1 MIAFVGESVV
11 NPRRPGCRDVH
22 RRLTLGANNA
32 AMLRPI
38 LIFTLLI
45 AAMFTWIA
53 TRPAAPKPFA
63 EAYERAL
70 AMHPGSEAGIDA
82 GLERFAAV
90 YGALTHPDIGQ
101 RVARL
106 YADPMYFN
114 DSLKT
119 FQARPPLVD
128 YMEATGRMLD
138 DSSVEIAQVLRDGS
152 DVFVRWTM
160 RFSSS
165 AMGRPITSES
175 IGMSH
180 LRFDP
185 EGRIVLHQ
193 DFWDSAAGLYRNLPV
208 VGYALEKIDRNMT
221 E

>member
-1 MIAFVGESVV
+1 MYK
-11 NPRRPGCRDVH
+11 
-22 RRLTLGANNA
+22 
-32 AMLRPI
+32 
-38 LIFTLLI
+38 LLI
-45 AAMFTWIA
+45 VLVLLFAGALTWIA

-63 EAYERAL
+63 DDYQRAL
-70 AMHPGSEAGIDA
+70 RMHPGSETGIDA
-82 GLERFAAV
+82 GLEAFAAV
-90 YGALTHPDIGQ
+90 YGNLTHPEIGT

-119 FQARPPLVD
+119 FQSRQPLVD
-128 YMEATGRMLD
+128 YMKATARMLEESTVD
-138 DSSVEIAQVLRDGS
+138 VQQVVRDGN

-160 RFSSS
+160 GFTSS
-165 AMGRPITSES
+165 AMGKEIRSES
-175 IGMSH
+175 IGMTH
-180 LRFDP
+180 LRFDA

-208 VGYALEKIDRNMT
+208 VGYALKQVDRRMT

>member
-1 MIAFVGESVV
+1 MFK
-11 NPRRPGCRDVH
+11 
-22 RRLTLGANNA
+22 T
-32 AMLRPI
+32 I
-38 LIFTLLI
+38 LIIALLVTGVL
-45 AAMFTWIA
+45 AWIG
-53 TRPAAPKPFA
+53 TRPAAPKPFS
-63 EAYERAL
+63 EDYQRAL
-70 AMHPGSEAGIDA
+70 RMHPGSDREIEA
-82 GLERFAAV
+82 GLEEFAAV
-90 YGALTHPDIGQ
+90 YAELTHPEIGR

-119 FQARPPLVD
+119 FQSRQPLVG

-138 DSSVEIAQVLRDGS
+138 ESSVEVQQVIRDGN

-160 RFSSS
+160 TFASS
-165 AMGRPITSES
+165 AMGKEIRSES
-175 IGMSH
+175 IGMTH
-180 LRFDP
+180 LRFDA

-208 VGYALEKIDRNMT
+208 VGYALKKIDQNMT